1 MSVKNLV
8 KTLESLEQFTP
19 ESVHKVVSECDL
31 GIEDLKDWI
40 DYDYPVSDSYGR
52 KMVHD
57 GGFFEVMV
65 MCWRPG
71 DYSAIHDHGKA
82 EFGAVKMFGDAEHA
96 SFELEGGRLTTI
108 ARERNESGTTLKVTA
123 SLIHQMGNPGEKN
136 FFSLHVY
143 GNVNLESGITSE
155 ARIFDYSRNELLFV
169 NGGVFYLL
177 PESEIVHRKKLPEAD
192 DETRSR
198 DLIEAA
204 KRAKAMG
211 NNFEYERLMD
221 EVSSGYSGKH

>member
-8 KTLESLEQFTP
+8 KTLESLEEFTP
-19 ESVHKVVSECDL
+19 ESVHEVVSECDI
-31 GIEDLKDWI
+31 GVEDLKNWI

-82 EFGAVKMFGDAEHA
+82 EFGAVKLFGDAEHA
-96 SFELEGGRLTTI
+96 SFELEKGRLTTI

-143 GNVNLESGITSE
+143 GNVDLESGITSE

-211 NNFEYERLMD
+211 KNFEYERLMD
-221 EVSSGYSGKH
+221 EASSGYSSKH

>member
-1 MSVKNLV
+1 MSVENLV
-8 KTLESLEQFTP
+8 KALESLGQCTP
-19 ESVHKVVSECDL
+19 ESVHGVVSECDI
-31 GIEDLKDWI
+31 GIEDLEDWI

-82 EFGAVKMFGDAEHA
+82 EFGAVKIFGDVEHA
-96 SFELEGGRLTTI
+96 IFKLEDQKFTTI
-108 ARERNESGTTLKVTA
+108 SRERVKSGTTLKVTP
-123 SLIHQMGNPGEKN
+123 SLIHQMGNHGESN
-136 FFSLHVY
+136 FFTLHVY
-143 GNVNLESGITSE
+143 GNVDLDGGITSE

-169 NGGVFYLL
+169 NGGIFYLL

-192 DETRSR
+192 YATRAR
-198 DLIEAA
+198 DLIEAS

-211 NNFEYERLMD
+211 NDSEYRRLMK
-221 EVSSGYSGKH
+221 EISSD

>member
-8 KTLESLEQFTP
+8 KTLESLEEFTP
-19 ESVHKVVSECDL
+19 ESVHEVVSECDI
-31 GIEDLKDWI
+31 GVEDLKNWI

-82 EFGAVKMFGDAEHA
+82 EFGAVKLFGGAEHA
-96 SFELEGGRLTTI
+96 SFELEEGRLTTI

-143 GNVNLESGITSE
+143 GNVDLESGITSE

-192 DETRSR
+192 GETRSR

-221 EVSSGYSGKH
+221 EASSGY

>member
-8 KTLESLEQFTP
+8 KTLESLEEFTP
-19 ESVHKVVSECDL
+19 ESVHEVVSECDI
-31 GIEDLKDWI
+31 GVEDLKNWI

-82 EFGAVKMFGDAEHA
+82 EFGAVKLFGDAEHA

-143 GNVNLESGITSE
+143 GNVDLESGITSE

-221 EVSSGYSGKH
+221 EASSGYSSKH

>member
-1 MSVKNLV
+1 MSVENLV
-8 KTLESLEQFTP
+8 KALKNLEQHTP
-19 ESVHKVVSECDL
+19 ESVHEIVSECD
-31 GIEDLKDWI
+31 IEVGDLENWI

-71 DYSAIHDHGKA
+71 DYSAIHDHGNA
-82 EFGAVKMFGDAEHA
+82 EFGAVKIFGNAEHA
-96 SFELEGGRLTTI
+96 SFKLYEDKLTTLS
-108 ARERNESGTTLKVTA
+108 REISESGTTLKVTA
-123 SLIHQMGNPGEKN
+123 SLIHQMGNPGKSN

-143 GNVNLESGITSE
+143 GNMDLEGGITNE

-177 PESEIVHRKKLPEAD
+177 PESEIVHREKLPEAD
-192 DETRSR
+192 LATRKR

-204 KRAKAMG
+204 KRAKTMR
-211 NNFEYERLMD
+211 NDSEYRRLIN
-221 EVSSGYSGKH
+221 EISSS

>member
-1 MSVKNLV
+1 MKLR
-8 KTLESLEQFTP
+8 KLIESLEGLSEFTP
-19 ESVHKVVSECDL
+19 GSVHEVVSKCDV
-31 GIEDLKDWI
+31 GFEELKDWI
-40 DYDYPVSDSYGR
+40 DYHYPISDSYGR

-65 MCWRPG
+65 MCWRSG

-82 EFGAVKMFGDAEHA
+82 EFGAVKIFGDAEHA
-96 SFELEGGRLTTI
+96 AFELDGQKLTTI
-108 ARERNESGTTLKVTA
+108 SREMVEPGTSLKVTS
-123 SLIHQMGNPGEKN
+123 SLIHQMGNPGESN

-143 GNVNLESGITSE
+143 GNVDLDGGVTSE

-177 PESEIVHRKKLPEAD
+177 PESEIMHRKKLPEAD
-192 DETRSR
+192 YATRVR
-198 DLIEAA
+198 DLTEAA

-211 NNFEYERLMD
+211 DDSEYRRLMK
-221 EVSSGYSGKH
+221 EISSD

>member
-8 KTLESLEQFTP
+8 KTLESLEEFTP
-19 ESVHKVVSECDL
+19 ESVHEVVSECDI
-31 GIEDLKDWI
+31 GVEDLKNWI

-96 SFELEGGRLTTI
+96 SFELDGGKLTTI
-108 ARERNESGTTLKVTA
+108 VRERNESGTTLKVTA

-143 GNVNLESGITSE
+143 GNVDLESGITSE

-177 PESEIVHRKKLPEAD
+177 PESEIMRREKLPEAD
-192 DETRSR
+192 YATWSR
-198 DLIEAA
+198 DLTEAA
-204 KRAKAMG
+204 KRAKIMG
-211 NNFEYERLMD
+211 NESEYKRLMNAI
-221 EVSSGYSGKH
+221 SSG

>member
-1 MSVKNLV
+1 M
-8 KTLESLEQFTP
+8 TLEGLIGSLENLNEFNL
-19 ESVHKVVSECDL
+19 EGVYEAVSRSTVGFRDL
-31 GIEDLKDWI
+31 EKWI

-82 EFGAVKMFGDAEHA
+82 EFGAVKIFGDAEHA
-96 SFELEGGRLTTI
+96 SFELDDQKFTTLS
-108 ARERNESGTTLKVTA
+108 RERVKPGTTLKVTP
-123 SLIHQMGNPGEKN
+123 SLIHQMGNPGESN
-136 FFSLHVY
+136 FFTLHVY
-143 GNVNLESGITSE
+143 GNVNLDGGVTSE
-155 ARIFDYSRNELLFV
+155 ARIFDYSRNELVFV

-177 PESEIVHRKKLPEAD
+177 PESEIMHRKKLPEAD
-192 DETRSR
+192 RATRKR
-198 DLIEAA
+198 DLIEAS

-211 NNFEYERLMD
+211 NDSEYRRLMN
-221 EVSSGYSGKH
+221 EISSG

>member
-1 MSVKNLV
+1 MSVENLV
-8 KTLESLEQFTP
+8 KALKKLEQHTP
-19 ESVHKVVSECDL
+19 ESVHEIVSECD
-31 GIEDLKDWI
+31 IEVGDLENWI

-71 DYSAIHDHGKA
+71 DYSAIHDHGNA
-82 EFGAVKMFGDAEHA
+82 EFGAVKIFGNAEHA
-96 SFELEGGRLTTI
+96 SFKLYEDKLTTLS
-108 ARERNESGTTLKVTA
+108 REISESGTTLKVTA
-123 SLIHQMGNPGEKN
+123 SLIHQMGNPGKSN

-143 GNVNLESGITSE
+143 GNMDLEGGITNE

-177 PESEIVHRKKLPEAD
+177 PESEIVHREKLPEAD
-192 DETRSR
+192 LATRKR

-204 KRAKAMG
+204 KRAKTMR
-211 NNFEYERLMD
+211 NDSEYRRLMN
-221 EVSSGYSGKH
+221 EISSS

>member
-8 KTLESLEQFTP
+8 KALESLERFTP
-19 ESVHKVVSECDL
+19 ESVHGIVSKCDI
-31 GIEDLKDWI
+31 GVEDLKDWI

-82 EFGAVKMFGDAEHA
+82 EFGAVKLFGDVEHA
-96 SFELEGGRLTTI
+96 TFNLENQKFTTI
-108 ARERNESGTTLKVTA
+108 SRERVRSGTTLKVTS
-123 SLIHQMGNPGEKN
+123 SLIHQMGNPGESN
-136 FFSLHVY
+136 FFTLHVY
-143 GNVNLESGITSE
+143 GNVELEGGVTSE

-169 NGGVFYLL
+169 NGGIFYLL
-177 PESEIVHRKKLPEAD
+177 PESEIVRREELPETDYA
-192 DETRSR
+192 TRSR

-211 NNFEYERLMD
+211 DDSKYRRLMN
-221 EVSSGYSGKH
+221 EISSG

>member
-8 KTLESLEQFTP
+8 KTLESLEEFTP
-19 ESVHKVVSECDL
+19 ESVHEVVSECDI
-31 GIEDLKDWI
+31 GVEDLKNWI

-82 EFGAVKMFGDAEHA
+82 EFGAVKLFGGAEHA
-96 SFELEGGRLTTI
+96 SFELEEGRLTTI

-143 GNVNLESGITSE
+143 GNVDLESGITSE

>member
-8 KTLESLEQFTP
+8 KTLESLEEFTP
-19 ESVHKVVSECDL
+19 ESVHEVVSECDI
-31 GIEDLKDWI
+31 GVEDLKNWI

-82 EFGAVKMFGDAEHA
+82 EFGAVKLFGDAEHA

-143 GNVNLESGITSE
+143 GNVDLESGITSE

-221 EVSSGYSGKH
+221 EASSGY

>member
-8 KTLESLEQFTP
+8 KTLENLEQFTP
-19 ESVHKVVSECDL
+19 ESVHEVVSECDI

-82 EFGAVKMFGDAEHA
+82 EFGAVKIFGDAEHA
-96 SFELEGGRLTTI
+96 SFKLDGGKLTTI
-108 ARERNESGTTLKVTA
+108 VRERNESGTTLKVTA

-143 GNVNLESGITSE
+143 GNVDLESGITSE

-177 PESEIVHRKKLPEAD
+177 PESEIMRREKLPEAD
-192 DETRSR
+192 YATWSR
-198 DLIEAA
+198 DLTEAA
-204 KRAKAMG
+204 KRAKIMG
-211 NNFEYERLMD
+211 NESEYKRLMNAI
-221 EVSSGYSGKH
+221 SSG

>member
-8 KTLESLEQFTP
+8 KTLESLEEFTP
-19 ESVHKVVSECDL
+19 ESVHEVVSECDI
-31 GIEDLKDWI
+31 GVEDLKNWI

-82 EFGAVKMFGDAEHA
+82 EFGAVKLFGDAEHA
-96 SFELEGGRLTTI
+96 SFELEKGRLTTI
-108 ARERNESGTTLKVTA
+108 GRERNESGTTLKVTA

-143 GNVNLESGITSE
+143 GNVDLESGITSE

-221 EVSSGYSGKH
+221 EASSGYSSKH

>member
-8 KTLESLEQFTP
+8 KTLESLEEFTP
-19 ESVHKVVSECDL
+19 ESVHEVVSECDI
-31 GIEDLKDWI
+31 GVEDLKNWI

-82 EFGAVKMFGDAEHA
+82 EFGAVKLFGDAEHA
-96 SFELEGGRLTTI
+96 SFELEKGRLTTI

-143 GNVNLESGITSE
+143 GNVDLESGITSE

-221 EVSSGYSGKH
+221 EASSGYSSKH